1 MTAENLLIIAF
12 DGLEATLVEKWNLTN
27 LLQTFHGTYPVESE
41 KYATPALWSAF
52 ITGLHPSSF
61 EAKFVERNVPG
72 VLRRLAFLEII
83 KKLGRLVFKPHPFSV
98 KDRYET
104 IFEKVQPSLPY
115 NVFSYNEE
123 PTQFKLRLKY
133 SIPETIGNR
142 NKCLEACREWMRLA
156 TELAEKFVHLLKS
169 VDWKIAMTHF
179 YFTDIIGHLHPPM
192 MRKAYLKADRIARLL
207 RSSVDS
213 ETMILIVSDHGM
225 RRGIHTEYG
234 FYSSNI
240 VLDTKPADITDFYSL
255 ILKWTRERHV

>member
-27 LLQTFHGTYPVESE
+27 LLQRIHGTYPVESE

-52 ITGLHPSSF
+52 ITGLPPSSF
-61 EAKFVERNVPG
+61 EARFVERNVPEF
-72 VLRRLAFLEII
+72 LRRIAFVEAI
-83 KKLGRLVFKPHPFSV
+83 KKLGRLVFKPRPFSV
-98 KDRYET
+98 KGRYET

-123 PTQFKLRLKY
+123 PIQFKLRLKY

-142 NKCLEACREWMRLA
+142 DKCLDACREWMTLT
-156 TELAEKFVHLLKS
+156 TELTDKFVNLLKGG
-169 VDWKIAMTHF
+169 DWRIAMTHF

-192 MRKAYLKADRIARLL
+192 MKKAYLEADSIAQLL

-213 ETMILIVSDHGM
+213 ETMVLIVSDHGM
-225 RRGIHTEYG
+225 RRGVHTEYG
-234 FYSSNI
+234 FYSSNL
-240 VLDTKPADITDFYSL
+240 VLDSKPTDITDFCSL
-255 ILKWTRERHV
+255 ILEWIG